1 MFVDASRKVV
11 DVIAERREM
20 QLKTKLKPETTQSES
35 KLSESDIRC
44 LLIVCTE
51 FVHLCARLTGAI
63 DPAAAAMLA
72 YVRDDIR
79 LENKTRIP

>member
-1 MFVDASRKVV
+1 MFVDASQNLEDVV
-11 DVIAERREM
+11 AEGREM
-20 QLKTKLKPETTQSES
+20 QLRTKLKPETIQSES

-51 FVHLCARLTGAI
+51 LIQLCTRLTRAI

>member
-1 MFVDASRKVV
+1 MLERKPISV
-11 DVIAERREM
+11 DVLAEGREM
-20 QLKTKLKPETTQSES
+20 QLKTKLKPETADRDS
-35 KLSESDIRC
+35 KLSDSDIRF

-51 FVHLCARLTGAI
+51 LVHLCARLTGAI